1 MTNLFSQKALISSLK
16 MGNVIVLEAFW
27 AVCVV
32 KKKKK
37 KKKTLPS
44 DYEISLLPNKSRV
57 Q

>member
-16 MGNVIVLEAFW
+16 MGNEIVLEAFW